1 MKKLE
6 DIWGYYTLT
15 NTLSHHIKYRKFVLE
30 NIIFSDNF
38 ISYENMALYNSEQ
51 S

>member
-1 MKKLE
+1 MLE
-6 DIWGYYTLT
+6 DIWGHSTLT
-15 NTLSHHIKYRKFVLE
+15 NTLSHYIKYRKFVLK

-38 ISYENMALYNSEQ
+38 ISHEDVALYNSEQ